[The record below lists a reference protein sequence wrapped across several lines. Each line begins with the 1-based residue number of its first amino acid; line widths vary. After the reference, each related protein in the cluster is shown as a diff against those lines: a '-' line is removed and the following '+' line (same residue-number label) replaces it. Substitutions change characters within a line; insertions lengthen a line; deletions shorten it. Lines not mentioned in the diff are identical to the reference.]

1 MAENQLKET
10 QAALPWLGGIRLGFG
25 PGVHRTPFSAVRWI
39 AVAVF
44 GLFPTAG
51 GQHVLAA
58 ADPFWDGYVR
68 GCEAPHQAGSPAAGE
83 ICSAFAARLAAL
95 ANPSPEARLALFK
108 ARGWIGGIAL
118 PEAYCR
124 EVEAIAADLRNRPAV
139 LLDTAVCSY
148 YTDLKAAV
156 RGTEG
161 EERQAHETSA
171 SLVLEALAID
181 PEHVGSLEYLIRLVG
196 PEAYSGRYGIA
207 GIDAVVFARH
217 AMTLYGLN
225 GSIRAAIL
233 AVDAALAGMTV
244 EADEFRVRVLRDLR
258 LAELDYG
265 PARRDE
271 SLTLACSDDVFTLG
285 FANYCL
291 SAIETLAKTAADRG
305 EPMGDDV
312 LRHLRLAFNSLK
324 LQARQADTV
333 KNDPQRAHRIEY
345 EAWAGKDGLA
355 ARLKAVL
362 DTHPEPS
369 RSSEHYRAYASTA
382 PTWGGR
388 IAALRRAVELGTDN
402 LEARCELASALA
414 NIGERAEAWSIY
426 ADLAAP
432 DRMPPCDPEAG
443 FQEIESLEQHGV
455 PPRVGPD
462 DPIRRRHY
470 AAAGATPSPV
480 HRPGS

>member
-1 MAENQLKET
+1 MKHT
-10 QAALPWLGGIRLGFG
+10 QAAFLWLGGICPGFG
-25 PGVHRTPFSAVRWI
+25 PGVRRTPFLAVRRI
-39 AVAVF
+39 TVAVF
-44 GLFPTAG
+44 GLFLMAG

-58 ADPFWDGYVR
+58 ADAFWDGYVR
-68 GCEAPHQAGSPAAGE
+68 ECEAPHQAGSPAARE
-83 ICSAFAARLAAL
+83 ICSAFVARLAAL

-108 ARGWIGGIAL
+108 ARGWIGGIAS

-124 EVEAIAADLRNRPAV
+124 EVEAIAAELRSRPVV
-139 LLDTAVCSY
+139 LLDMATCSY
-148 YTDLKAAV
+148 YADSKQPS
-156 RGTEG
+156 GTEG
-161 EERQAHETSA
+161 EERQADETAA

-181 PEHVGSLEYLIRLVG
+181 PEHVDSLEYLIRLVG

-207 GIDAVVFARH
+207 GIDAVVLARH
-217 AMTLYGLN
+217 ATTLYGLN
-225 GSIRAAIL
+225 GSISAAKV
-233 AVDAALAGMTV
+233 AVDAAVDAGMTAG
-244 EADEFRVRVLRDLR
+244 ADEFRVRVLRDLR

-312 LRHLRLAFNSLK
+312 LRHLRFAFIRLK

-333 KNDPQRAHRIEY
+333 KNDPRRAHRVEY
-345 EAWAGKDGLA
+345 EAWAGKDGQA

-362 DTHPEPS
+362 DAHPEPL

-388 IAALRRAVELGTDN
+388 IAALRRAAELGIDN
-402 LEARCELASALA
+402 LEARCELAAALV

-432 DRMPPCDPEAG
+432 DRMPPCDPNAG
-443 FQEIESLEQHGV
+443 FQNIESLEQHGE
-455 PPRVGPD
+455 PPRVGSD
-462 DPIRRRHY
+462 DPIRRRL
-470 AAAGATPSPV
+470 
-480 HRPGS
+480 